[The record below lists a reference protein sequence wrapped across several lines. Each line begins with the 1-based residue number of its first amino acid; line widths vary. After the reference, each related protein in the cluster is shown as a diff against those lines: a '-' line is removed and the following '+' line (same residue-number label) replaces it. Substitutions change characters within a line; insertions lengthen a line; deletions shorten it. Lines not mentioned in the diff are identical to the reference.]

1 MRGKLGTFVVIIL
14 RDNPASIKWIIKG
27 LVKNLKKKLK
37 KGKEFKEIYNQKV
50 KIGLERAK

>member
-37 KGKEFKEIYNQKV
+37 KGKEFKEIYYQKV